1 MNRYLKAAGIVLGSH
16 LVRTLAEYMYYMKC
30 GGFVNSIFSYGSP
43 TCRGLRWV
51 AETSMANIHGVA
63 GLLSVFQYKLSG

>member
-1 MNRYLKAAGIVLGSH
+1 MKRYLKIVGVIVGSH
-16 LVRTLAEYMYYMKC
+16 LIRAAAEYMYYWKC
-30 GGFVNSIFSYGSP
+30 GGLVNSIFSYGSP

-51 AETSMANIHGVA
+51 ADTSMANIEGVA